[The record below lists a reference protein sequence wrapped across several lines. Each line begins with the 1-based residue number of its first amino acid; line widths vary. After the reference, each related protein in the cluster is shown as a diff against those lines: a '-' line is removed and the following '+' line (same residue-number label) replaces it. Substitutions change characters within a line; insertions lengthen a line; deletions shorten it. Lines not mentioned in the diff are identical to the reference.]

1 MTREDLEKE
10 LRRFVSGL
18 VDGRAGMIRK
28 NTPLFESGLIDS
40 IRILDLIAFIEAS
53 IGTRI
58 PDQAIRLE
66 NFRSIEAIS
75 GAFAD
80 EAGSRKTH
88 SNLRSA

>member
-1 MTREDLEKE
+1 MTRRDLEQE

-18 VDGRAGMIRK
+18 VNGRAGTIRK
-28 NTPLFESGLIDS
+28 NTPLFENGLIDS

-53 IGTRI
+53 IGARI

-75 GAFAD
+75 GAFAED
-80 EAGSRKTH
+80 AGRLT
-88 SNLRSA
+88 